1 MNVPFLDL
9 AKIHLEIE
17 AEINSSIS
25 SFLSK
30 GIYILGEE
38 VERFEQNWARY
49 CGAVYCVGLASG
61 LDAITLA
68 LKSLEIGE
76 GDEVIVPN
84 NTFIATWL
92 AVTQAGAKPVG
103 VEPDIETYCINPSC
117 IRNAIT
123 ERTKAII
130 AVHLYGHPCE
140 MNEIMAIAEEANC
153 FVIEDAAQ
161 AHGAEYQGR
170 RIGTHGDVTAW
181 SFYPGKNLGAYGD
194 AGAITT
200 SNAEIAEKIRLL
212 RNYGSSRKYYNEIT
226 GYNSR
231 MDGLQAA
238 ILNVKIKYLAKW
250 GNQRSQIASTYIN
263 QLSDCSFKVP
273 EIRSYAKHAWHLFVI
288 RNCDREALNKY
299 LLEAGIQSMVH
310 YPVPP
315 YRQKA
320 YMRSKGS
327 FILNSESS
335 LTDILSDTVLSLPM
349 GPHIDE
355 DQQSYVI
362 HKLRHYDRQHCRSEQ

>member
-9 AKIHLEIE
+9 AKTHSEIE
-17 AEINSSIS
+17 GEVNSSIS

-30 GIYILGEE
+30 GTYILGDE
-38 VERFEQNWARY
+38 VERFEQDWARY
-49 CGAVYCVGLASG
+49 CEAEYCVGVASG
-61 LDAITLA
+61 LDALLLA

-92 AVTQAGAKPVG
+92 AVTQAGAIPVG
-103 VEPDIETYCINPSC
+103 VEPEIGTYCISPSG
-117 IRNAIT
+117 IISAIT

-130 AVHLYGHPCE
+130 AVHLYGHPCDMDE
-140 MNEIMAIAEEANC
+140 VMAIAEEANC

-170 RIGTHGDVTAW
+170 KIGAHGHITAW

-200 SNAEIAEKIRLL
+200 ANIELANKIRLL

-238 ILNVKIKYLAKW
+238 ILNVKLKYLAKW
-250 GNQRSQIASTYIN
+250 GNQRSKLATTYMN
-263 QLSDCSFKVP
+263 QLSDCSFKLPGTHLYV
-273 EIRSYAKHAWHLFVI
+273 KHAWHLFVI
-288 RNCDREALNKY
+288 RVCDREKLYRY
-299 LLEAGIQSMVH
+299 LLEAGIQTMVH
-310 YPVPP
+310 YPIPP

-320 YMRSKGS
+320 YMCSEDS
-327 FILNSESS
+327 FILRSTSCI
-335 LTDILSDTVLSLPM
+335 TDSISDTVLSLPI
-349 GPHIDE
+349 GPHMD
-355 DQQSYVI
+355 DNQQSYVI
-362 HKLRHYDRQHCRSEQ
+362 DKLRHYDRQH